1 MTGRREGRGAFTA
14 LPPAAR
20 LGVGL
25 GLALALGACRG
36 KPAPKLEVSATWIE
50 APSPPGC
57 VRHLLRLDVATI
69 AHATVRAAQGH
80 ADADEDGHA
89 RLELRRAGLGTTGR
103 LVVRIADGETE
114 LAIPA
119 APADDRP
126 IVLDVDDT
134 PSPGDPDPR
143 LHPPAV
149 VWRGRAT
156 GAVVAGIRAEI
167 GGVLDGTD
175 LRLRFI
181 GCDLRG
187 GSVADGSVSNRD
199 PDRIEVR
206 YPLVA
211 RLAAAT
217 TLAPMTAPMT
227 FEVGNTSGVR
237 GAVTLAGQL
246 DVPAAL
252 AALQAAAGGTT
263 SAAAAPWQPGA
274 RNSILVTGPGLD
286 DAADLARADRLLA
299 GAPVG
304 RAAAVLLL
312 TVRQVASDARCVGRP
327 GPDGAAPSWATT
339 RAEVAVTL
347 VERATGQVRGG
358 RSFEHEAACPPT
370 LPAAADAVVA
380 ATPPWPDI
388 LTWAEAQA
396 AGTPPP

>member
-1 MTGRREGRGAFTA
+1 MSR
-14 LPPAAR
+14 R

-25 GLALALGACRG
+25 AVGLAVGLVGACRG
-36 KPAPKLEVSATWIE
+36 KPAPKLEVTATWVE
-50 APSPPGC
+50 ASGPPGC

-69 AHATVRAAQGH
+69 ALATVRAGQGR
-80 ADADEDGHA
+80 AEADEDGHA

-103 LVVRIADGETE
+103 LKVRIADGETE

-126 IVLDVDDT
+126 VILDVDDT
-134 PSPGDPDPR
+134 PSPSDPDPR
-143 LHPPAV
+143 LRPAAE

-156 GAVVAGIRAEI
+156 GAVPPAIRAEVV
-167 GGVLDGTD
+167 GVLDGTD

-187 GSVADGSVSNRD
+187 GAAVDGSVSNRD

-227 FEVGNTSGVR
+227 FEVGNTAGVR
-237 GAVTLAGQL
+237 GAVTLAGRL

-312 TVRQVASDARCVGRP
+312 TVRQVASDARCAGRP
-327 GPDGAAPSWATT
+327 GPDGVAPAWATT
-339 RAEVAVTL
+339 RAEVAATL
-347 VERATGQVRGG
+347 IERATGRVLGG
-358 RSFEHEAACPPT
+358 RSFEHEAACPTTP
-370 LPAAADAVVA
+370 PAASDAVIA
-380 ATPPWPDI
+380 AAPPWPDI
-388 LTWAEAQA
+388 LAWAEAQTA